1 MNIFCQILWTQ
12 NRWNLLDIFNRF
24 LNMNFSIL
32 EFLTVRLTVYLNLD
46 LKKLVCIESVVK
58 LFILKMLGSVFFCR
72 KLRTYWPV
80 SSSWVMGEHI
90 HLGRKDLK
98 FEKWGSLS
106 LKILTPLCQAHQGVR
121 TLHLNDRLSRQN
133 RNRIENSLSLFIRG
147 LACLESWKIEV
158 GNLVTSSLEGKS

>member
-58 LFILKMLGSVFFCR
+58 LFILKMLGFVFFCR

-90 HLGRKDLK
+90 HLGAKDLK

-106 LKILTPLCQAHQGVR
+106 LKILTRTSRDTLPLREVIKSG
-121 TLHLNDRLSRQN
+121 TLSCELVQECMFSR
-133 RNRIENSLSLFIRG
+133 
-147 LACLESWKIEV
+147 
-158 GNLVTSSLEGKS
+158 